1 VGEAEEGTRMRG
13 ANSSFSLEFAGYSV
27 VGHPTALTVNR
38 KTGDQGGEK
47 RKICRI
53 TGWIKGEYRK
63 MPVI

>member
-1 VGEAEEGTRMRG
+1 M
-13 ANSSFSLEFAGYSV
+13 SYSG
-27 VGHPTALTVNR
+27 VGHPTALTVNW